1 MHLSCNLSS
10 FFAVANIS
18 ELNPT
23 PDPHRQEDSV
33 SAEHVEEID
42 KVDGETIVSFASIEE
57 MKEFVARGESSRSKK
72 TNDLTQI
79 KSWKSKSQQLT
90 PLLPP
95 TCPSATTS
103 ILTRPKNPTPSIST
117 APSTSKVFSASCDAP
132 GTSMGST
139 EQEKVISQEEFQQA
153 KDNLESETIILAEF
167 TNYAF
172 STVSVP
178 PLGRTRQATKNLNVI
193 PKESTRRTNSTSRKP
208 RKSKKLISTVPTA
221 PKVNVDAALG
231 DPVEDIVVYEGE
243 NQEQCGKLTTIS
255 ICNYI

>member
-1 MHLSCNLSS
+1 MRLSCNLSS

-57 MKEFVARGESSRSKK
+57 MKEFVARGESGRSKK
-72 TNDLTQI
+72 TNDLSQI
-79 KSWKSKSQQLT
+79 KSWKSKLQQLT
-90 PLLPP
+90 PLLPS
-95 TCPSATTS
+95 TSSATTS
-103 ILTRPKNPTPSIST
+103 ILTRPKNLTPSISA

-139 EQEKVISQEEFQQA
+139 EQEKVISQEELEQA
-153 KDNLESETIILAEF
+153 KDNLGSETIISAEF

-178 PLGRTRQATKNLNVI
+178 PLGRTRQATKNLNAI